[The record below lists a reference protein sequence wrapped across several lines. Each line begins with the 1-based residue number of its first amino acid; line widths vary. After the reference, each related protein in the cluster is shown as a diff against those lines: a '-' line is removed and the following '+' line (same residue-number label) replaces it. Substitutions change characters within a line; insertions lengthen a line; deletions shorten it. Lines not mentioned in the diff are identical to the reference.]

1 MERRDRSGHGEHR
14 HTFDVARCRK
24 CGFAPALHAEP
35 VTNWH
40 DEDQA
45 TVNPNP
51 RDLIARCPIC
61 ASSLQ
66 PPAQTAR
73 SSRSSVSGVDRAW
86 EGWLEQRRVERWLW
100 FSFAGGLCIATML
113 FFLRF

>member
-1 MERRDRSGHGEHR
+1 MEKRDRPGHGTRRDI
-14 HTFDVARCRK
+14 FDVARCRK
-24 CGFAPALHAEP
+24 CGFAPMLHDES
-35 VTNWH
+35 VTGWH
-40 DEDQA
+40 DGDPA
-45 TVNPNP
+45 TINPNP

-66 PPAQTAR
+66 PPAQTPR
-73 SSRSSVSGVDRAW
+73 SSRSPVSGVDRAW

-100 FSFAGGLCIATML
+100 FSFAGGLCVAIML